1 MTEVPA
7 HWEIKKVKLAD
18 VKPMENNPRVIT
30 DKNLSGLEASI
41 ERFGYVEPIVWNER
55 TGHIVGGHQRH
66 GVLKSKGVKEAVMV
80 VVDLSPEEEM
90 AANLVLNNPKIEGT
104 WDDTAL
110 NLMKEVEESNGE
122 LFDALNM
129 DTLTESL
136 EKKPPKP
143 QKDEDDPPQEGLDVD
158 SDEDEDEDDEL
169 PEPDTKCP
177 CCGHKWDV
185 RAEDVS
191 VEEVSG

>member
-1 MTEVPA
+1 MADVTTS
-7 HWEIKKVKLAD
+7 WTIRKVRLSD

-30 DKNLSGLEASI
+30 DKNLAGLEASI

-55 TGHIVGGHQRH
+55 TGHIVGGHQRY
-66 GVLKSKGVKEAVMV
+66 GVLKSRGVKEATMV
-80 VVDLSPEEEM
+80 VVDLSPEDEM
-90 AANLVLNNPKIEGT
+90 AANLTLNNPKIEGT

-110 NLMKEVEESNGE
+110 PLVKQVEESDGE
-122 LFDALNM
+122 LFDSLNM
-129 DTLTESL
+129 DSLRDAL
-136 EKKPPKP
+136 EKKSPTPAEEEDP
-143 QKDEDDPPQEGLDVD
+143 QPEGLDVD
-158 SDEDEDEDDEL
+158 SEDDPEPE

-191 VEEVSG
+191 VEEVTE